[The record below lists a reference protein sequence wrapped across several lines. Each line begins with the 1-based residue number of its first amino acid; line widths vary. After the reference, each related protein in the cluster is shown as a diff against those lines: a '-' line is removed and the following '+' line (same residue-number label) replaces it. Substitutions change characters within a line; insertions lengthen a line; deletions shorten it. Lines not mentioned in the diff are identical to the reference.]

1 MALSWF
7 PGHMAKAISEIKGLL
22 KLIDVVIEITDARA
36 PLASSNEILSEITGD
51 RPKVVVLNKA
61 DLADDKATEEWM
73 KYFENKG
80 CKAVKCNCML
90 GNGVSDVVKAAK
102 SMSINAFKE
111 KGKDR
116 NKKIRALVVG
126 LPNVGK
132 SSFINRVAKKA
143 KTKVG
148 DKPGVTRSKQWI
160 EVDSGFEIL
169 DTPGIM
175 PPKVDDPSVW
185 FCLSALGMIDQ
196 DLLDLEALAVS
207 LITVCEKISPES
219 IISKYNLVVENES
232 SAQMLDMIAKK
243 RGCLKQGGIPETDK
257 AAEIVIREFR
267 AGKIGRI
274 SLERPQEK
282 VLSILSTV
290 DKDEDNNDGE
300 IFEK

>member
-1 MALSWF
+1 LALSWF

-160 EVDSGFEIL
+160 EVDSRFEIL

>member
-160 EVDSGFEIL
+160 EVDSRFEIL

>member
-1 MALSWF
+1 LALSWF

>member
-1 MALSWF
+1 
-7 PGHMAKAISEIKGLL
+7 MAKAINEIKGLL

-36 PLASSNEILSEITGD
+36 PLASSNEILAEITGG
-51 RPKVVVLNKA
+51 RPKVVVLNTA
-61 DLADDKATEEWM
+61 DLADDRVTGEWM
-73 KYFENKG
+73 SHFENERYR
-80 CKAVKCNCML
+80 AVKCNCML
-90 GNGVSDVVKAAK
+90 GNGVNDVVKAARG
-102 SMSINAFKE
+102 MSLSAFKD

-116 NKKIRALVVG
+116 NKKVRALVVG

-148 DKPGVTRSKQWI
+148 DRPGVTRSKQWI
-160 EVDSGFEIL
+160 EVDPGFEIL

-207 LITVCEKISPES
+207 LITVCEKISPGS
-219 IISKYNLVVENES
+219 IVSKYNLAEGTEGSV
-232 SAQMLDMIAKK
+232 QMLEAIARK
-243 RGCLKQGGIPETDK
+243 RGCLRQGGVPETDK
-257 AAEIVIREFR
+257 ASEIVIREFR

-274 SLERPQEK
+274 SLERPDDD
-282 VLSILSTV
+282 ILSMLLPV
-290 DKDEDNNDGE
+290 REDGDDACDDEGE
-300 IFEK
+300 GE

>member
-1 MALSWF
+1 
-7 PGHMAKAISEIKGLL
+7 MAKAISEIKGLL